1 MRNLLILSVSALA
14 LSACATKPLPPAISY
29 DTDDFKPAVIEKE
42 PAKPVQI
49 VEVPKVLPLPGQL
62 QPEPRAVTEDK
73 RPPTARVEDANKAAT
88 QEPTKHGYINAIQVY
103 PYVEGA
109 LYQLYAAPERV
120 SDIVLQPGETL
131 TSVSAGDTVRWVIGD
146 TLSGAGDNQRT
157 HVLVKPFA
165 PGLTTNL
172 VITTDRRSY
181 HLQLDSTEKTAM
193 AAISW
198 TYSSD
203 QIAVLRRQN
212 AAAEAAFPVASNIAL
227 DNIRFRY
234 AISGDNPPW
243 KPLRAFDDGHKVY
256 IEFPRRIDQGEA
268 PPLFVVGSDGGS
280 ELVNYRMRGNYYIV
294 DRLFAAAELR
304 LGTKPQQ
311 VVRITRT
318 DGTPRRTS
326 LLGGTGEARWPKA
339 SNRSSESIAATNAR
353 SHAEGRK

>member
-1 MRNLLILSVSALA
+1 MKHLLVISVSALA
-14 LSACATKPLPPAISY
+14 LSACATRQLPPTISY
-29 DTDDFKPAVIEKE
+29 DTDDFKPAAIEKA
-42 PAKPVQI
+42 PLKPVQI

-62 QPEPRAVTEDK
+62 MPEPGKVEEDIVEK
-73 RPPTARVEDANKAAT
+73 DGRPPTERVEDANKAAT
-88 QEPTKHGYINAIQVY
+88 QEPTKHGYINAIQIY
-103 PYVEGA
+103 PYAEGA
-109 LYQLYAAPERV
+109 LYRLYAAPERV
-120 SDIVLQPGETL
+120 SDIALQPGEKL

-146 TLSGAGDNQRT
+146 TLSGTGDNQRT

-198 TYSSD
+198 TYASD
-203 QIAVLRRQN
+203 QLTTLRRQN
-212 AAAEAAFPVASNIAL
+212 AVAEAALPVASNVAL
-227 DNIRFRY
+227 ENIRFRY
-234 AISGDNPPW
+234 AITGDNPPW
-243 KPLRAFDDGHKVY
+243 KPVRVFDDGHKVY
-256 IEFPRRIDQGEA
+256 VEFPRRIDQGEA
-268 PPLFVVGSDGGS
+268 PPLFVVGTDGGS

-326 LLGGTGEARWPKA
+326 IFGGTGDK
-339 SNRSSESIAATNAR
+339 
-353 SHAEGRK
+353 K